1 MNATD
6 SRSSRPLAGI
16 PGWMAKYPV
25 STAALIA
32 SGCCLI
38 VIVVGS
44 ASGLILSST
53 AHGPDL
59 LVVNTADK
67 GPRIVSGSGI
77 DSACRGQN
85 WGHES
90 RECLAAILNR
100 SQSGQQRSV
109 RIIADG
115 GDASGA
121 Q

>member
-6 SRSSRPLAGI
+6 SRSSRPLAGFT
-16 PGWMAKYPV
+16 GWMAMHPV
-25 STAALIA
+25 STAVMIA
-32 SGCCLI
+32 SGCYLI
-38 VIVVGS
+38 LTVVGS
-44 ASGLILSST
+44 MSGLILSSV
-53 AHGPDL
+53 AHDADTL
-59 LVVNTADK
+59 AVNTADK
-67 GPRIVSGSGI
+67 GPRVVSGSGL

-115 GDASGA
+115 ADASGS